1 MNDCMENE
9 IKNNL
14 NYFRGIMAIVV
25 LLSHLWFFT
34 GYAFLIIFNKVVTIA
49 VSYFFFV
56 SAYSIAYNQKY
67 QEKYLSKIVKRKIPK
82 LVIYAIGIYC
92 FSAILEYIELG
103 RTFKMYIPFS
113 IEKMIQRTNWY
124 IYEMLL
130 FYIAFA
136 LIYSILKSR
145 KWRCVGILL
154 FSMLIFIIFRKAGLS
169 EAWSS
174 SVFGFFLGIITF
186 EFKAYKLKNKISICG
201 IAIMLAFS
209 LVLGFLTIRLDSSYL
224 ITALLRNIV
233 ADILLI
239 FLFLLVIHVKIP
251 KNKLQE
257 KLNAM
262 SADIYFIHIPVFD
275 ILNEKYS
282 GETFTLIALGY
293 TFVIVLLLGYGKWG
307 LHKYWANRRKNDE

>member
-1 MNDCMENE
+1 
-9 IKNNL
+9 
-14 NYFRGIMAIVV
+14 
-25 LLSHLWFFT
+25 
-34 GYAFLIIFNKVVTIA
+34 
-49 VSYFFFV
+49 
-56 SAYSIAYNQKY
+56 
-67 QEKYLSKIVKRKIPK
+67 
-82 LVIYAIGIYC
+82 
-92 FSAILEYIELG
+92 
-103 RTFKMYIPFS
+103 
-113 IEKMIQRTNWY
+113 
-124 IYEMLL
+124 MLL

-174 SVFGFFLGIITF
+174 SVFGFFLGVITF
-186 EFKAYKLKNKISICG
+186 EFKAYKLKYKISICE
-201 IAIMLAFS
+201 IAIMLVFS
-209 LVLGFLTIRLDSSYL
+209 LVLGFLTIRLDPSYL

-239 FLFLLVIHVKIP
+239 FLFLLVLHVKIP
-251 KNKLQE
+251 RNKLQE

-282 GETFTLIALGY
+282 GGTFTLIALGY

-307 LHKYWANRRKNDE
+307 MHKYWANRRKKR